1 MPWYQAVALIGAAAA
16 LLMMIVLRPSA
27 DARVPF
33 TLLIGAL
40 VLMSIG
46 LAIKE
51 VTTGMHTAF
60 WLSPL
65 RRASIKARL
74 PA

>member
-40 VLMSIG
+40 CC
-46 LAIKE
+46 
-51 VTTGMHTAF
+51 
-60 WLSPL
+60 
-65 RRASIKARL
+65 
-74 PA
+74 